1 MIAADRIDKLAAP
14 FSRRRLPAR
23 LAGFLLL
30 LGALIATR
38 LPLMPKYLIT
48 FDAINF
54 ALAIGRFDPSLHQP
68 QPPGYPAFVLL
79 LRAIAC
85 FVPGIE
91 TVFSVAALL
100 SSWLALI
107 LVQWLGALMINEKAG
122 WITALLLLFNPS
134 FWLAALTNPIR
145 LWLAIGAVMTLI
157 AAKFMERP
165 ALSVK
170 AFYAA
175 AIILGTISG
184 FRPVLPALLLP
195 VVALAAWRHR
205 IRPLHW
211 ILAGI
216 VGAAAAAGWFAFA
229 AASVGGVEH
238 YIQVLLDYN
247 QQQTEPTSLFFGAM
261 PGVAVYMALQAV
273 TWTGL
278 GVLSWI
284 WAVPFARR
292 TAPLLAKHDKWLLL
306 VWFCPA
312 FLFYATV
319 HVGDPDH
326 TLSIIPVTCLLGAAV
341 LLRAVSEK
349 APRVRFG
356 VIAAAIALNVFLFY
370 KPISKVTKP
379 ATYTPVAWLD
389 GHIRTLIDGLRA
401 AGTPGSVTA
410 VFYERTTGWRNL
422 SYYCPNIPVLVM
434 RGDVDHEQPAAWYM
448 YAHRVRA
455 AKVEDGAIVLPAVR
469 SAVFV
474 DMAERP
480 ISANP
485 ALPVSCAGRLCT
497 VQLKKSGEIRFHG
510 SRFRITDSAREQI
523 R

>member
-1 MIAADRIDKLAAP
+1 MIGADRIDELAAP
-14 FSRRRLPAR
+14 FSGRRLPAK

-54 ALAIGRFDPSLHQP
+54 ALAVERFDPSLHQP

-91 TVFSVAALL
+91 AVFSVTALL

-122 WITALLLLFNPS
+122 WITALLLLFNPP

-145 LWLAIGAVMTLI
+145 LWLATGAVMAVI
-157 AAKFMERP
+157 AVKLMERP

-175 AIILGTISG
+175 AIILGAISG

-211 ILAGI
+211 ILAGT
-216 VGAAAAAGWFAFA
+216 VGAAAAAGWFAFT
-229 AASVGGVEH
+229 AASVGGIEQ

-247 QQQTEPTSLFFGAM
+247 QQQAEPTSLLYGAM
-261 PGVAVYMALQAV
+261 PGAAVYMALQAI

-284 WAVPFARR
+284 WSVPFARR
-292 TAPLLAKHDKWLLL
+292 TAPLLAKHDRWLLL
-306 VWFCPA
+306 VWFFPA

-341 LLRAVSEK
+341 LLRAVSGK

-356 VIAAAIALNVFLFY
+356 VIAAAVVLNAFLFY

-389 GHIRTLIDGLRA
+389 GHIRTLIDGLLA
-401 AGTPGSVTA
+401 AGTPGSVAA
-410 VFYERTTGWRNL
+410 VFYEPTTGWRNL
-422 SYYCPNIPVLVM
+422 SYYCPNIPVLVIPGNVS
-434 RGDVDHEQPAAWYM
+434 REQLAAWYM
-448 YAHRVRA
+448 HDRRVRA
-455 AKVEDGAIVLPAVR
+455 AKVDDGAIVLPPVR
-469 SAVFV
+469 RAVFV

-480 ISANP
+480 ISASP

-497 VQLKKSGEIRFHG
+497 VQLKKSGEVRFHG
-510 SRFRITDSAREQI
+510 FRFRITGSTRGQI

>member
-1 MIAADRIDKLAAP
+1 MIEADRIDELAAP
-14 FSRRRLPAR
+14 FSGRRLPAAK

-30 LGALIATR
+30 LGALVVTR

-54 ALAIGRFDPSLHQP
+54 ALAVGRFDPSLHQP

-79 LRAIAC
+79 LRAIAW

-91 TVFSVAALL
+91 TVFSVTALL
-100 SSWLALI
+100 SGWLALI

-122 WITALLLLFNPS
+122 WIAALLLLFNPS

-145 LWLAIGAVMTLI
+145 LWLAIGAAMTVI
-157 AAKFMERP
+157 AVKFMERP

-195 VVALAAWRHR
+195 VVAFAAWRHR
-205 IRPLHW
+205 IRLFHW
-211 ILAGI
+211 VFAGA
-216 VGAAAAAGWFAFA
+216 VGAAVAAGWFAFT
-229 AASVGGVEH
+229 AASVGGIERYV
-238 YIQVLLDYN
+238 QVLLDYN
-247 QQQTEPTSLFFGAM
+247 QQQAEPTSLFFGAM
-261 PGVAVYMALQAV
+261 PGAAVYMALQAV

-292 TAPLLAKHDKWLLL
+292 TAPLLARHDKWLLL

-312 FLFYATV
+312 FVFYATV

-326 TLSIIPVTCLLGAAV
+326 TLSIIPVTCLLGTAV
-341 LLRAVSEK
+341 LLRAVSGK

-356 VIAAAIALNVFLFY
+356 VIAAAIALNAFLFY
-370 KPISKVTKP
+370 KPISKITKP

-410 VFYERTTGWRNL
+410 VFYEPTTGWRNL
-422 SYYCPNIPVLVM
+422 SYYFPNVPVLVI
-434 RGDVDHEQPAAWYM
+434 RGDADREQPAAWYIH
-448 YAHRVRA
+448 ARRVQA
-455 AKVEDGAIVLPAVR
+455 AKVEDGAIVLPPAR
-469 SAVFV
+469 RAVFI

-480 ISANP
+480 KSASS
-485 ALPVSCAGRLCT
+485 ALPVSCAGRLCS
-497 VQLKKSGEIRFHG
+497 VQPQKSGEVRFHG
-510 SRFRITDSAREQI
+510 FRLRITARGGSS